1 MDEYVDRAV
10 ECEGVRMTGIKHIQS
25 WSGGK
30 DSTASIVLEH
40 ERRDEL
46 KIPPSKIVMAELMF
60 DNSRG
65 ISAEYP
71 DHIEWVREYAKPLLE
86 SWGHE
91 VEIVQSKRDYV
102 GIFHQVVE
110 KVKAPENEW
119 RIGKKTGFVAG
130 AFCSVKSRMKV
141 ALLDR
146 IAREY
151 GGIPRILGIC
161 ADEPDRIGSID
172 GVKKRSLLA
181 EYGIR
186 EAETYAMLAPYGLL
200 SPYYKRKT
208 RGGCWFCPNQPIR
221 DFAWLKKEYPELWEE
236 LRELDATPD
245 KISPYFKYDM
255 TFAQVEDAV
264 DRWLEMPEQLTL
276 F

>member
-1 MDEYVDRAV
+1 VAV
-10 ECEGVRMTGIKHIQS
+10 NEGIQHIQS

-46 KIPPSKIVMAELMF
+46 GIPPSKIVMAELMF
-60 DNSRG
+60 DIERG

-71 DHIEWVREYAKPLLE
+71 DHTEWVREYAKPLLE

-102 GIFHQVVE
+102 GIFRRVIERVT
-110 KVKAPENEW
+110 VPENEW
-119 RIGKKTGFVAG
+119 RIGKKAGFVG
-130 AFCSVKSRMKV
+130 GSFCSVKSRMKV
-141 ALLDR
+141 PLLDR
-146 IAREY
+146 IARECWKT
-151 GGIPRILGIC
+151 PQILGIC
-161 ADEPDRIGSID
+161 ADEPERMGTID
-172 GVKKRSLLA
+172 GVQKRSLLA

-186 EAETYAMLAPYGLL
+186 EAETYAMLAPYGLT

-221 DFAWLKKEYPELWEE
+221 DFAWLKREHPELWEE
-236 LRELDATPD
+236 LEALARVPNKVSEC
-245 KISPYFKYDM
+245 FKYNM
-255 TFAQVEDAV
+255 TFWDVAAAVEHYLA
-264 DRWLEMPEQLTL
+264 MPEQLTL

>member
-1 MDEYVDRAV
+1 MAV
-10 ECEGVRMTGIKHIQS
+10 NEGILHVQS

-40 ERRDEL
+40 LHRDEL
-46 KIPPSKIVMAELMF
+46 KIPPSKVVMAELMF
-60 DNSRG
+60 DNARG

-71 DHIEWVREYAKPLLE
+71 DHIEWVYTKAKPLLE
-86 SWGHE
+86 SLGNE
-91 VEIVQSKRDYV
+91 VEIVKSKRDYV
-102 GIFHQVVE
+102 GIFRRVIERVT
-110 KVKAPENEW
+110 VPENEC
-119 RIGKKTGFVAG
+119 RIGKTQGFPAG
-130 AFCSVKSRMKV
+130 KQCYVKARMKV

-151 GGIPRILGIC
+151 GKMPQILGIC
-161 ADEPDRIGSID
+161 ADEPDRMGKID

-186 EAETYAMLAPYGLL
+186 EAETYEILAPYGLL

-221 DFAWLKKEYPELWEE
+221 DFAWLKKEHPELWEE
-236 LRELDATPD
+236 LHELDDTPN
-245 KISPYFKYDM
+245 KVSPYFKYDM
-255 TFAQVEDAV
+255 TFAQVEAAV
-264 DRWLEMPEQLTL
+264 DRWLEIPEQLTL

>member
-1 MDEYVDRAV
+1 MAV
-10 ECEGVRMTGIKHIQS
+10 NEGIQHIQS

-30 DSTASIVLEH
+30 DSTASIVLENLH
-40 ERRDEL
+40 RDEL
-46 KIPPSKIVMAELMF
+46 KIPPSKVVMAELMF
-60 DNSRG
+60 DIERG

-71 DHIEWVREYAKPLLE
+71 DHIEWVYTKAKPLLE

-91 VEIVQSKRDYV
+91 VEIVQSKRDYIT
-102 GIFHQVVE
+102 IFHQVVE
-110 KVKAPENEW
+110 KVTVPENEW

-130 AFCSVKSRMKV
+130 AYCYVKERMKV
-141 ALLDR
+141 ALLNQ
-146 IAREY
+146 IAREHVK
-151 GGIPRILGIC
+151 IPQILGIC
-161 ADEPDRIGSID
+161 ADEPDRMGTID

-208 RGGCWFCPNQPIR
+208 RGGCWFCPNQPIK
-221 DFAWLKKEYPELWEE
+221 DFAWLKKEHPELWEE
-236 LRELDATPD
+236 LEELARVPN
-245 KISPYFKYDM
+245 KVSEYFKYNM
-255 TFAQVEDAV
+255 TFWDVAAAVEQYLA
-264 DRWLEMPEQLTL
+264 MPEQLSL